1 MGSCESGHA
10 PDLSASWKTSTLS
23 AQSIIHLPFAV
34 GRERGNP
41 VWAEVPAE
49 GWGSETGKM

>member
-10 PDLSASWKTSTLS
+10 PDPSASRKTSAVS
-23 AQSIIHLPFAV
+23 AQSTIHLPFAV
-34 GRERGNP
+34 REWGNP
-41 VWAEVPAE
+41 VWTEVPAE